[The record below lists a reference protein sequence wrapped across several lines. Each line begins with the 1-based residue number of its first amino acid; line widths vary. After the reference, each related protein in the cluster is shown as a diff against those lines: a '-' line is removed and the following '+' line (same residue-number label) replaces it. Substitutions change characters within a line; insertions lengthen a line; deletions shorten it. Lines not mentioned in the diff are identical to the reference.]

1 MMIAFFQT
9 LFVFGHRPWK
19 VADPKTKD
27 HIGVGA
33 FNMIRRTVYEALGT
47 YKALRFD
54 VLDDMKLGKVVKNAG
69 YVQRNVFG
77 EDLISIRWAKGAW
90 GVVDN
95 LTKNFFA
102 IMSFQWPRALA
113 SCFGLAFL
121 NLMPFAGILLAQG
134 WERVG
139 YGVALFSMCSIYV
152 GMSSKSDIPPYYFI
166 LHPLS
171 TALFVYTML
180 RSTFLTLG
188 RGGVVWRG
196 TFYPLDE
203 LRKGMM

>member
-33 FNMIRRTVYEALGT
+33 FNLIRRRVYEAIGT
-47 YKALRFD
+47 YQALRFE
-54 VLDDMKLGKVVKNAG
+54 VLDDMKLGKVVKNSG
-69 YVQRNVFG
+69 YAQRNVFG
-77 EDLISIRWAKGAW
+77 ADLISIRWAKGAF

-113 SCFGLAFL
+113 SCFALACL
-121 NLMPFAGILLAQG
+121 NLMPFAGIVFARG
-134 WERVG
+134 WARLG
-139 YGVALFSMCSIYV
+139 YAVALFSM
-152 GMSSKSDIPPYYFI
+152 
-166 LHPLS
+166 
-171 TALFVYTML
+171 
-180 RSTFLTLG
+180 
-188 RGGVVWRG
+188 
-196 TFYPLDE
+196 
-203 LRKGMM
+203 